1 MNYWYK
7 DYDKDKNPIVT
18 YYADRQLTEFVI
30 KRIEMKVIKTCCYYC
45 KNCESCIKL
54 PNCKKI
60 FNKQGF
66 WTFNKFVKT

>member
-7 DYDKDKNPIVT
+7 DYDKDKNPIVN
-18 YYADRQLTEFVI
+18 YYADRQLTEFVV
-30 KRIEMKVIKTCCYYC
+30 KRIEMKVIKPCYYC
-45 KNCESCIKL
+45 KNCENYIKL
-54 PNCKKI
+54 PNYKKI